1 MKRSKKL
8 QLAIMGTAPFVLS
21 GCTDSSREALV
32 YKDVASC
39 ISDGVI
45 SDSVCRYEYNKA
57 WQNHLMMAPKYNAA
71 SDCQQDFGS
80 TCQQLASG
88 EYIPTMEGFMLAA
101 EPGSSRSSFT
111 VIPLYLGSG
120 GYFRTGNYDRIG
132 SSYQQGK
139 VVVDKKATVKPFMT
153 KPSIKSTTMKR
164 GGFGSRSAARG
175 SWGG

>member
-1 MKRSKKL
+1 MKRSKTL
-8 QLAIMGTAPFVLS
+8 QLVIMGTAPLVLG

-39 ISDGVI
+39 INDGVI

-57 WQNHLMMAPKYNAA
+57 WQNHLMMAPKYPVA
-71 SDCQQDFGS
+71 SDCQQDFGT

-101 EPGSSRSSFT
+101 EPGSNRSSFT

-120 GYFRTGNYDRIG
+120 GYFRTGNYDRVG
-132 SSYQQGK
+132 SSYKQGK
-139 VVVDKKATVKPFMT
+139 VVVDQKATA
-153 KPSIKSTTMKR
+153 KPSLKSTTMKR

>member
-1 MKRSKKL
+1 MKRSKRL
-8 QLAIMGTAPFVLS
+8 QLAIIGTAPLMIS
-21 GCTDSSREALV
+21 ACGDSSREALV

-39 ISDGVI
+39 IDDGVI

-57 WQNHLMMAPKYNAA
+57 WQNHLMMAPKYSAA
-71 SDCQQDFGS
+71 ADCQQDFGA

-101 EPGSSRSSFT
+101 ESGSGSRSSFT

-120 GYFRTGNYDRIG
+120 GFFRTGNYDRVG
-132 SSYQQGK
+132 SRYQQGK
-139 VVVDKKATVKPFMT
+139 VVVDKKATA
-153 KPSIKSTTMKR
+153 KPSLKSTTMKR

>member
-21 GCTDSSREALV
+21 GCGDSSREALV

-39 ISDGVI
+39 INDGVI

-57 WQNHLMMAPKYNAA
+57 WQNHLMMAPKYQVA
-71 SDCQQDFGS
+71 SDCQQDFGT

-101 EPGSSRSSFT
+101 ESGSNRSSFT

-120 GYFRTGNYDRIG
+120 GYFRTGNYDKIG
-132 SSYQQGK
+132 SSYKQGK
-139 VVVDKKATVKPFMT
+139 VVVDKRATA
-153 KPSIKSTTMKR
+153 KPSLKSTTMKR